1 MTNKTIVA
9 VGLLSACA
17 LPGAHAAS
25 YSPNNFLLG
34 DWNGERT
41 RLHEKGVD
49 FQLTYVNELAYNTQ
63 GGDEHKGTYSD
74 QLMIDTNFDLQKLVG
89 WQGASFRMTFSNR
102 NGENLTA
109 EAGTNTLLAAQ
120 EIYGY
125 GSVTRL
131 VQFYY
136 QQALLDDRL
145 VVKLGRLPM
154 SGDVFPFSCKF
165 QNLTFCGTVP
175 GYITPNWFTWPVS
188 QWGAAVAVKLT
199 DELSVNASLYQV
211 NPRFTENSQGLNFGS
226 PSGTTG
232 YLAVGELA
240 WKPTLNGLPG
250 SYRAGIWRNTGDFN
264 DVYQDVNG
272 QPIGLTG
279 NAPDQH
285 DQASGYYGMAEQRVY
300 QDPSNS
306 ARGLTLFA
314 NFIQSDRD
322 VSYVEKVFHVG
333 AFISGPFAARPQDE
347 IGLAI
352 GRLEVNE
359 KSAKRIRQQNAFIQP
374 APDTEYPMELYY
386 GISVTPALTLRPNV
400 QYVGNPGGLSGD
412 KSVVVFGLKTEVS
425 F

>member
-1 MTNKTIVA
+1 MTRKYRVA
-9 VGLLSACA
+9 AGLLSVCACA
-17 LPGAHAAS
+17 GAHAAD

-41 RLHEKGVD
+41 RLHEQGVD

-74 QLMIDTNFDLQKLVG
+74 QLMIDTNFDLQKLLG
-89 WQGASFRMTFSNR
+89 WQGASFRMTFTNR

-188 QWGAAVAVKLT
+188 QWGATAAAKLT
-199 DELSVNASLYQV
+199 DEWSVNTALYQV
-211 NPRFTENSQGLNFGS
+211 NPSFTKNSQGLNFGS

-240 WKPTLNGLPG
+240 WTPTINGLPG
-250 SYRAGIWRNTGDFN
+250 SYRVGVWRNTGDFS
-264 DVYQDVNG
+264 DVYEDVNG
-272 QPIGLTG
+272 RPIGVTG
-279 NAPDQH
+279 DAPVQH
-285 DQASGYYGMAEQRVY
+285 DEASGYYALVQQQVY
-300 QDPSNS
+300 RDPGDS
-306 ARGLTLFA
+306 ARGINLFA

-322 VSYVEKVFHVG
+322 VSYVERVLHVG
-333 AFISGPFAARPQDE
+333 TFISGPFAARPQDE

-352 GRLEVNE
+352 GRLEVNG
-359 KSAKRIRQQNAFIQP
+359 KSAKRVRQQNGYTQP
-374 APDTEYPMELYY
+374 AGDTEYPMELYY
-386 GISVTPALTLRPNV
+386 GVSVTPALTLRPNV
-400 QYVGNPGGLSGD
+400 QYVVNPGGMSGD

>member
-1 MTNKTIVA
+1 MTRKYRVA
-9 VGLLSACA
+9 AGLLSVCACA
-17 LPGAHAAS
+17 GAHAAD

-41 RLHEKGVD
+41 RLHEQGVD

-74 QLMIDTNFDLQKLVG
+74 QLMIDTNFDLQKLLG
-89 WQGASFRMTFSNR
+89 WQGASFRMTFTNR

-188 QWGAAVAVKLT
+188 QWGATAAAKLT
-199 DELSVNASLYQV
+199 DEWSVNTALYQV
-211 NPRFTENSQGLNFGS
+211 NPSFTKNSQGLNFGS

-240 WKPTLNGLPG
+240 WTPIINGLPG
-250 SYRAGIWRNTGDFN
+250 SYRVGVWRNTGDFS
-264 DVYQDVNG
+264 DVYEDVNG
-272 QPIGLTG
+272 RPIGVTG
-279 NAPDQH
+279 DAPVQH
-285 DQASGYYGMAEQRVY
+285 DEASGYYALVQQQVY
-300 QDPSNS
+300 RDPGDS
-306 ARGLTLFA
+306 ARGINLFA

-322 VSYVEKVFHVG
+322 VSYVERVWHVG
-333 AFISGPFAARPQDE
+333 TFISGPFAARPQDE

-352 GRLEVNE
+352 GRLEVNG
-359 KSAKRIRQQNAFIQP
+359 KSAKRVRQQNGYTQP
-374 APDTEYPMELYY
+374 AGDTEYPMELYY
-386 GISVTPALTLRPNV
+386 GVSVTPALTLRPNV
-400 QYVGNPGGLSGD
+400 QYVVNPGGMSGD

>member
-1 MTNKTIVA
+1 
-9 VGLLSACA
+9 
-17 LPGAHAAS
+17 
-25 YSPNNFLLG
+25 
-34 DWNGERT
+34 
-41 RLHEKGVD
+41 
-49 FQLTYVNELAYNTQ
+49 
-63 GGDEHKGTYSD
+63 
-74 QLMIDTNFDLQKLVG
+74 
-89 WQGASFRMTFSNR
+89 MTFVNR

-109 EAGTNTLLAAQ
+109 EAETNTLLNSQ
-120 EIYGY
+120 EVFGY

-165 QNLTFCGTVP
+165 QNLTFCGAVP
-175 GYITPNWFTWPVS
+175 AYITPNWFTWPIS
-188 QWGAAVAVKLT
+188 QWGAAVAGKLT
-199 DELSVNASLYQV
+199 DEFSVNASLYQV
-211 NPRFTENSQGLNFGS
+211 NPTFTEHSEGLNFGS

-232 YLAVGELA
+232 YMAVGELA
-240 WKPTLNGLPG
+240 WTPSLNGLPG
-250 SYRAGIWRNTGDFN
+250 SYRAGVWRNTGDFN
-264 DVYQDVNG
+264 DVYDDVNG

-279 NAPDQH
+279 NAPDKQ
-285 DQASGYYGMAEQRVY
+285 DSASGYYAMAEQQVY
-300 QDPSNS
+300 QNPNNS

-314 NFIQSDRD
+314 NFIQSDSD

-333 AFISGPFAARPQDE
+333 AFVSGPFAARPQDE
-347 IGLAI
+347 VGLAI

-359 KSAKRIRQQNAFIQP
+359 NSAKRIRQSNGYTAA

-400 QYVGNPGGLSGD
+400 QYVSNPGGVSED
-412 KSVVVFGLKTEVS
+412 KSVVVFGLKTVVS

>member
-1 MTNKTIVA
+1 MTNNAIVVA
-9 VGLLSACA
+9 GLLGACV
-17 LPGAHAAS
+17 LPCAHASS

-34 DWNGERT
+34 DWGGERT
-41 RLHEKGVD
+41 RLHQQGVD

-63 GGDEHKGTYSD
+63 GGQEHKGTYSD
-74 QLMIDTNFDLQKLVG
+74 QLMFDSNFNLQKLLD

-102 NGENLTA
+102 NGENLSA

-136 QQALLDDRL
+136 QQVLLNDRL
-145 VVKLGRLPM
+145 MVKLGRLPM

-188 QWGAAVAVKLT
+188 QWGAVVAGKLT
-199 DELSVNASLYQV
+199 DDLSLNASLYQV
-211 NPRFTENSQGLNFGS
+211 NPRFSENAQGLNFGS
-226 PSGTTG
+226 PPGTTG

-240 WKPTLNGLPG
+240 WTPTVKGLPG

-264 DVYQDVNG
+264 DVYHDIDG
-272 QPIGLTG
+272 RPIGLTG
-279 NAPDQH
+279 HSPEQH
-285 DQASGYYGMAEQRVY
+285 DSASGYYLMAEQRVY
-300 QDPSNS
+300 QDPDNS
-306 ARGLTLFA
+306 TRSLTLFA

-322 VSYVEKVFHVG
+322 VSYVEKVFHLG
-333 AFISGPFAARPQDE
+333 AFISGPFATRPQDE
-347 IGLAI
+347 IGVAI

-359 KSAKRIRQQNAFIQP
+359 LSSRRISQANGYASA

-386 GISVTPALTLRPNV
+386 GINITPALTLRPNV
-400 QYVGNPGGLSGD
+400 QYVVNPGGLSGD